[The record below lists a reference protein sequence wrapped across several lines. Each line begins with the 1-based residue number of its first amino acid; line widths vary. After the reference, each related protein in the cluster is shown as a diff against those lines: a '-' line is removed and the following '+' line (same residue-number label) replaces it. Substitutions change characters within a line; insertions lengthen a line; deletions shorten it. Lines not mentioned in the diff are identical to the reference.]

1 MGVGGQRHAS
11 ASLSPGKTL
20 YQLYRGLSG
29 PLGWSGRVR
38 KLSPATEIR
47 SPDHPTRSESLY
59 RLSYPGLM
67 YLFGTNNNCLPSLE
81 SNTLRIHMYNLM
93 CICRWS
99 QRAHLWSCK
108 NGVPEKCSRWFWLLQ
123 PCRYQCVAW
132 GLLEYSAV
140 SLGKWFVLFYCFYRL
155 YLQRS
160 RGSRTATLM
169 GLLNCEDKDNTVLQN
184 NRNHSTGY
192 RAIILEPGIL
202 NFSRFRTKYLP
213 HKRCSELR
221 YTLCSELRYT
231 LCSEIRYTLCSE
243 IRYTLC
249 SEIRYALCS
258 EIRYA
263 LCSEIRY
270 ALCSEIR
277 YALCS
282 EIRYA
287 LCSEIRYA
295 LCSEIRCMLC
305 SKSRL
310 RRKFCLWRQ
319 TSNFQNINQEI

>member
-1 MGVGGQRHAS
+1 
-11 ASLSPGKTL
+11 
-20 YQLYRGLSG
+20 
-29 PLGWSGRVR
+29 
-38 KLSPATEIR
+38 
-47 SPDHPTRSESLY
+47 
-59 RLSYPGLM
+59 
-67 YLFGTNNNCLPSLE
+67 
-81 SNTLRIHMYNLM
+81 M

-108 NGVPEKCSRWFWLLQ
+108 IVVPERCSRWFWLLH

-140 SLGKWFVLFYCFYRL
+140 SLGKWFVLFYCFYRF

-192 RAIILEPGIL
+192 TAIIPEPGIP
-202 NFSRFRTKYLP
+202 NFSRFRTEYLP
-213 HKRCSELR
+213 YKRCSEIR

-249 SEIRYALCS
+249 SEIRYTLCSELRYTLCS
-258 EIRYA
+258 EIRYT
-263 LCSEIRY
+263 
-270 ALCSEIR
+270 
-277 YALCS
+277 
-282 EIRYA
+282 
-287 LCSEIRYA
+287 
-295 LCSEIRCMLC
+295 LC

-310 RRKFCLWRQ
+310 RRKFCLWKTDVQFSEYKARNLNILFDSEGEDFPNIFPQ
-319 TSNFQNINQEI
+319 IQDSVLYKDFYLSNRCTTRLLLKY

>member
-192 RAIILEPGIL
+192 TAIIPEPGIP
-202 NFSRFRTKYLP
+202 NFSRFRTEYLP
-213 HKRCSELR
+213 YKR
-221 YTLCSELRYT
+221 
-231 LCSEIRYTLCSE
+231 CSEIRYT
-243 IRYTLC
+243 
-249 SEIRYALCS
+249 
-258 EIRYA
+258 
-263 LCSEIRY
+263 
-270 ALCSEIR
+270 
-277 YALCS
+277 
-282 EIRYA
+282 
-287 LCSEIRYA
+287 
-295 LCSEIRCMLC
+295 LC

-310 RRKFCLWRQ
+310 RRKFCLWKTDVQFSEYKARNLNILFDSEGEDFPNIFPQ
-319 TSNFQNINQEI
+319 IQDSVLYKDFYLSNRCTTRLLLKY